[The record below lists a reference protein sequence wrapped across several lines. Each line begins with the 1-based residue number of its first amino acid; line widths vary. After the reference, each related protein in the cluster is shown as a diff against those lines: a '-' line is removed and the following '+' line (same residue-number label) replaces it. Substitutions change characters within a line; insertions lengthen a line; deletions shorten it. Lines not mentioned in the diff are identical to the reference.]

1 MIKVAGASSASVKHA
16 SNVPSIKKRSAS
28 NEPTADFHGATQ
40 HIEITKYKN
49 E

>member
-1 MIKVAGASSASVKHA
+1 MRKVAGASNASVRHA

-28 NEPTADFHGATQ
+28 NEPTADCHGTTQ
-40 HIEITKYKN
+40 HNEITKYKK